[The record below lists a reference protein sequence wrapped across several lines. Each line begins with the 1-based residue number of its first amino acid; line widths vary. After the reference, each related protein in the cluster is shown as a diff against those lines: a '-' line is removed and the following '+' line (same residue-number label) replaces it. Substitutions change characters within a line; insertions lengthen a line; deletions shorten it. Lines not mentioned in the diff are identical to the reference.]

1 MSSGSSK
8 RTVADTSIELNYS
21 LEDETVKKTKMAKD
35 LSILILDV
43 GGRYINQPNQLKTDL
58 DNVCI
63 PNSIKEVKITVSK
76 HLIIIFNDLTG
87 HDHFINNY
95 KKIFTIDT
103 KIIQLNHE
111 RKKIY
116 EIVIKGA
123 NYKYFDTYS
132 FKLSQLGITQIKQM
146 NKNNEDFRM
155 IRATCKDEAIMKKLI
170 FEGVKLDYCY
180 YRAEE
185 YKKPIRPIQCY
196 KCQQFDHVA
205 MNCNADTVCQKCAG
219 NHLKKDCLND
229 KEQCAN
235 CGEEHQSSF
244 YQCQIYKQKLEVKI
258 DKLNSK
264 QSTTRNYSQ
273 AAKKQEIEFEEK
285 LQKMIIDSVK
295 VALKS
300 TEMLI
305 KEEINSLKK
314 EIVPKIEMVQNDLN
328 IYKAKELFIEI
339 DDYQI
344 LNNKKLSNDQI
355 KKLIIVRKNHGIE
368 INQQALLDY
377 NTNRPVNK
385 EEYKNIQYVS
395 SNKKHLLLECKFN

>member
-1 MSSGSSK
+1 
-8 RTVADTSIELNYS
+8 
-21 LEDETVKKTKMAKD
+21 
-35 LSILILDV
+35 
-43 GGRYINQPNQLKTDL
+43 
-58 DNVCI
+58 
-63 PNSIKEVKITVSK
+63 
-76 HLIIIFNDLTG
+76 
-87 HDHFINNY
+87 
-95 KKIFTIDT
+95 
-103 KIIQLNHE
+103 
-111 RKKIY
+111 
-116 EIVIKGA
+116 
-123 NYKYFDTYS
+123 
-132 FKLSQLGITQIKQM
+132 M
-146 NKNNEDFRM
+146 NKINKDFRM

-170 FEGVKLDYCY
+170 FEGENLDYCY

-185 YKKPIRPIQCY
+185 FKPIRPIQCY

-244 YQCQIYKQKLEVKI
+244 YRCEIYKQKLENKI

-273 AAKKQEIEFEEK
+273 AATKQEIEFEEK

-355 KKLIIVRKNHGIE
+355 KTLIIVRKNHGIE